1 MGDFLDRI
9 QTASDL
15 EDPDR
20 TLEAVRGVFYAL
32 MQADDEGGCRTTA
45 ALMPEELETLWKP
58 ALFTCLREHRSED
71 GAPAGQSFV
80 EAVRRRAPE
89 VEPAEVERL
98 TRAVLDGLAPYL
110 SEEDRDRLLRIS
122 PEGTAG
128 DTAG

>member
-9 QTASDL
+9 HSATTA

-32 MQADDEGGCRTTA
+32 MQADEEGGCRTVA
-45 ALMPEELETLWKP
+45 SLLPEELETLWKP
-58 ALFTCLREHRSED
+58 ALFTCLRDHRSEE
-71 GAPAGQSFV
+71 GPPTYRSFV

-89 VEPAEVERL
+89 LEPDEVGRL

-110 SEEDRDRLLRIS
+110 SKEDRDRLLRAT
-122 PEGTAG
+122 PEEMAG
-128 DTAG
+128 DAAG